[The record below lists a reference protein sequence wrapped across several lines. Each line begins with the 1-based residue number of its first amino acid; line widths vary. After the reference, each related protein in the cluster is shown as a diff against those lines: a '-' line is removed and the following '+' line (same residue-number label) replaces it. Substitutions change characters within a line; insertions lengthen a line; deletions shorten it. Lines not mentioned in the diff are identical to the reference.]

1 MRLSEQ
7 MCVVFPGTWSE
18 REAASLCGDMRIQ
31 DRAVIRVL
39 IGRNPVWLGRGV
51 ALCSAQATKEIR
63 AEKVKASSFL
73 SSWIQE
79 PVHPSESPPAL
90 SPKLPSR
97 SPLLPSRRY
106 GQCSRPFER
115 HENAPVMQR
124 QILDSEAEARGV
136 SRATPT
142 LQRFCLREYENSAS
156 NFRLEV
162 GSESSFRNSMPA
174 SALKIA
180 ALAALCLVGQT
191 DGFALSPA
199 VNVALRGMSL
209 FPAHGS
215 SV

>member
-1 MRLSEQ
+1 MNEQ
-7 MCVVFPGTWSE
+7 LCVVFPGTWSE

-79 PVHPSESPPAL
+79 PVHPSQSPPAL
-90 SPKLPSR
+90 SPKIPSR

-106 GQCSRPFER
+106 DQCLRPFKR

-124 QILDSEAEARGV
+124 QSQREFQL
-136 SRATPT
+136 SRDFAFANAKIRRRISAFKFPDLT
-142 LQRFCLREYENSAS
+142 LRET
-156 NFRLEV
+156 
-162 GSESSFRNSMPA
+162 SMPA